1 MLAAAPTHGGC
12 VRWTVVSCP
21 GSERLGSSTSG
32 LRGAARWVRAPE
44 SHRRRRVAASSQAG
58 GSSTSSS
65 SDEDPE
71 MALKPSQTAR
81 ARGGPRYSALTSG
94 RGSSKDEGD
103 AGAARTKASA
113 ATRRTSRPKDAEARR
128 EQRRRSSAR
137 KPWMTES
144 TVNLTAK
151 EEQACGAAIQ
161 ELLTIE
167 TMATQLAEES
177 IAAELR
183 DEKGAGDPFSVDFGK
198 KKKKRGPTSGAS
210 SLAVTPGIGRDM
222 SSPAFRREL
231 ARAMGFTSPAQLKER
246 VDAGQEARR
255 VLVTRNVG
263 LARTVAAD
271 IHAKLNDADR
281 GLLSVSDLMQEGC
294 AGLATAA
301 DKFDPQR
308 GYRFSTYAFFW
319 IKKAVIDCVGNSGR
333 TIRLPIHVN
342 ENIQKM
348 KKATRELKE
357 IKVRDPTEDELADRL
372 GWSVVKLRQMKVWA
386 FRTPV
391 SMDATTAKKG
401 DPWEDADDAVA
412 EAASLNAATQSS
424 DFGTGLNAPSDTA
437 EADVDADLLR
447 MGLEEVFST
456 LLPREAF
463 ILRHRFGLAAA
474 STAMEGG
481 DWLKASRAEVL
492 SALQD
497 DEGMGTRGGANFKT
511 LGNLLGVSSE
521 SVRTYE
527 RRALAKL
534 KQPDRIALLLPHL
547 NMEKDSIKLN
557 DTEEFVEALNAAIK
571 EADDKTGGKVRA
583 SLCMSPRIGVE
594 GAKEEGKKKRPKR
607 RGPRK
612 VKQIQS
618 ESSKSESAQAAAA
631 EEEIETENAAAKES
645 IIVS

>member
-1 MLAAAPTHGGC
+1 
-12 VRWTVVSCP
+12 
-21 GSERLGSSTSG
+21 
-32 LRGAARWVRAPE
+32 
-44 SHRRRRVAASSQAG
+44 
-58 GSSTSSS
+58 
-65 SDEDPE
+65 
-71 MALKPSQTAR
+71 
-81 ARGGPRYSALTSG
+81 
-94 RGSSKDEGD
+94 
-103 AGAARTKASA
+103 
-113 ATRRTSRPKDAEARR
+113 
-128 EQRRRSSAR
+128 
-137 KPWMTES
+137 MTES
-144 TVNLTAK
+144 TVNLTAE
-151 EEQACGAAIQ
+151 EEQACGTAIQ

-167 TMATQLAEES
+167 AMTTQLAEES

-210 SLAVTPGIGRDM
+210 SLAVTPGIGRDT
-222 SSPAFRREL
+222 SSPRSVASSR
-231 ARAMGFTSPAQLKER
+231 RAMGFTSPAQLKER

-294 AGLATAA
+294 ADWPRRRTSST
-301 DKFDPQR
+301 PSST
-308 GYRFSTYAFFW
+308 RFSTYAFFW

-412 EAASLNAATQSS
+412 EAASLNAAMQSS

-447 MGLEEVFST
+447 MALEEVFST

-492 SALQD
+492 SALRD
-497 DEGMGTRGGANFKT
+497 DEGMGTRGGANFKSSS
-511 LGNLLGVSSE
+511 GNLLGVSSE

-547 NMEKDSIKLN
+547 NMEKDNIKLN
-557 DTEEFVEALNAAIK
+557 DTEEFVEALNVAIK
-571 EADDKTGGKVRA
+571 EADDKTGGK
-583 SLCMSPRIGVE
+583 G
-594 GAKEEGKKKRPKR
+594 
-607 RGPRK
+607 
-612 VKQIQS
+612 
-618 ESSKSESAQAAAA
+618 SSKSVHDPARRRRGRQGGGQEEAAEATGSEEGQADSERIAQAAAAA

-645 IIVS
+645 IIVT

>member
-1 MLAAAPTHGGC
+1 MLAAAPAHGGC
-12 VRWTVVSCP
+12 LRWTAVSRP
-21 GSERLGSSTSG
+21 GSERLGSSISG

-44 SHRRRRVAASSQAG
+44 SHRRRRVAASYEAG
-58 GSSTSSS
+58 RSTSSS

-71 MALKPSQTAR
+71 VALKPSQTAR

-94 RGSSKDEGD
+94 RGSSKDEDD
-103 AGAARTKASA
+103 AGAARKKVSA

-144 TVNLTAK
+144 TVNLTAD

-167 TMATQLAEES
+167 AMATQLAEES

-198 KKKKRGPTSGAS
+198 KKKKKRGPTSGAS
-210 SLAVTPGIGRDM
+210 SLAVTPGIGRDT

-263 LARTVAAD
+263 LARSVAAD

-447 MGLEEVFST
+447 MALEEVFST

-492 SALQD
+492 SALRD

-534 KQPDRIALLLPHL
+534 KQPDRIALLLPYL
-547 NMEKDSIKLN
+547 NMEKDNIKLN
-557 DTEEFVEALNAAIK
+557 DTDEFVEALNVAIK

-583 SLCMSPRIGVE
+583 SLCMIPRVGVE

-618 ESSKSESAQAAAA
+618 ESAQAAAAAA